1 MSNFKK
7 AFILGAV
14 AFVVCAFSHSKAT
27 KETFIAKNA
36 IESTLSKSII
46 SCQRDY

>member
-14 AFVVCAFSHSKAT
+14 ALTVCAFSHSKPT
-27 KETFIAKNA
+27 KEIFVAKNA
-36 IESTLSKSII
+36 IETVLGKNSL
-46 SCQRDY
+46 SCQRNW

>member
-1 MSNFKK
+1 MSIFKK
-7 AFILGAV
+7 TFILGVV
-14 AFVVCAFSHSKAT
+14 ALAVCAFPSSKTT
-27 KETFIAKNA
+27 KETFIAKNV

>member
-1 MSNFKK
+1 MSIFKK

-14 AFVVCAFSHSKAT
+14 ALTVCAFSHSKPT
-27 KETFIAKNA
+27 KEIFIAKNV

>member
-7 AFILGAV
+7 AFMLGAV
-14 AFVVCAFSHSKAT
+14 ALTVCAFSHSKAT

-36 IESTLSKSII
+36 IEAVLGKNSLSCS
-46 SCQRDY
+46 RDW